1 MYEAGRFL
9 IRRLAQGALVVWGAF
24 TVSFIVLYLIP
35 GDSVSVLLGGDGGT
49 YVDAS
54 EQEALRSSLGLD
66 RPFLVQYLD
75 LLASYLSLDFG
86 QSVRYGA
93 PVAELLAKA
102 IPSTVALTL
111 AAMVLAIV
119 FGIGFAALVTFYPES
134 RIARLFRILPAFGTA
149 IPTFWIALILLQLF
163 SFRWNLFPV
172 AGDDGW
178 RSLVL
183 PAVTIGVPYSSLIAQ
198 VTIDGIMRS
207 RGELYVETAV
217 AKGLSRPRVHLRHVL
232 PSSLLPTI
240 SVIGVNFGA
249 LLAGAVVSETIF
261 SRQGIG
267 ALMQSS
273 VLQRDLPMV
282 QAIIVITAVAF
293 VLVNLVTDLV
303 YPIADPRVRVSR

>member
-9 IRRLAQGALVVWGAF
+9 IRRLGQGALVVWGAF

-111 AAMVLAIV
+111 AAMLLAIV

-183 PAVTIGVPYSSLIAQ
+183 PAVTIAVPYSSLIAQ

-217 AKGLSRPRVHLRHVL
+217 AKGPWPLIVDTVSVRLYRFRERSGACGFVGVRADVADRGVAPASVVAVRPPEHGPV
-232 PSSLLPTI
+232 
-240 SVIGVNFGA
+240 GG
-249 LLAGAVVSETIF
+249 G
-261 SRQGIG
+261 
-267 ALMQSS
+267 
-273 VLQRDLPMV
+273 
-282 QAIIVITAVAF
+282 
-293 VLVNLVTDLV
+293 LV
-303 YPIADPRVRVSR
+303 RER